1 MAGLILVINSCN
13 ESELVQ
19 EGLLKSSASYDEI
32 IEKVETWYIDAPEEN
47 SFPVLAFADKLKWNQ
62 AMVHDVDTAF
72 MIEVPI
78 KLKNRYGLANKDDKN
93 QNVEQRMLFWYDG
106 CDFKSY
112 LELIVSTDK
121 KENLQ
126 NIKKINFGNKEN
138 GFTGSF
144 VISDIS
150 GKEINVWNYSAQ
162 EDQAVEMK
170 TKSMQII
177 CIYLVWYNSEG
188 IIVEV
193 VSLVGCYS
201 TGGGS
206 SSGTGGSGGGGTGTS
221 APDSNAP
228 CSCESCPV
236 CGGCL
241 DVWQLKSIPKPDEG
255 DATET
260 DNNCLMCPNPELHAE
275 FDNHPCLETI
285 LNTLMSGSDVDLT
298 NFTINPTLTADI
310 LNLFDMSNTVNLN
323 IKVDYI
329 GDPDVNGRTTRTSAN
344 NYEIVLNKT
353 YVNSATDLSIARTMI
368 HEIIHANLLYKYD
381 LRDKPFNE
389 LVQIHLN
396 SMLSDPSL
404 SEKELANITHH
415 TYMANNLLPIISNNL
430 YEWCRQSSLAVDKSY
445 CDKLSWGGL
454 NGVPDFEILP
464 NKYEIENLLLNEK
477 LNNYEAEGRKCRD

>member
-1 MAGLILVINSCN
+1 MAGLILAINSCN
-13 ESELVQ
+13 KSELVQ
-19 EGLLKSSASYDEI
+19 EELLKSSAGYDELI
-32 IEKVETWYIDAPEEN
+32 QKAETWYIEAPEEN
-47 SFPVLAFADKLKWNQ
+47 SFPVLAFADELKWNQ

-78 KLKNRYGLANKDDKN
+78 KLKNRYGLTDKN
-93 QNVEQRMLFWYDG
+93 DKTKNVEQRMLFWYDG

-150 GKEINVWNYSAQ
+150 GKNINVWNYTAQ

-170 TKSMQII
+170 IKSMLMI
-177 CIYLVWYNSEG
+177 CVWLVWYDEFGNITEY
-188 IIVEV
+188 ID
-193 VSLVGCYS
+193 LLYCYPIGGDGT
-201 TGGGS
+201 TG
-206 SSGTGGSGGGGTGTS
+206 TGGTGTTT
-221 APDSNAP
+221 PDSDAP
-228 CSCESCPV
+228 CPCEPCPV

-241 DVWQLKSIPKPDEG
+241 DPWQLKSIPKPGEG
-255 DATET
+255 DDTET
-260 DNNCLMCPNPELHAE
+260 ELNCPMCPNPELHAE

-329 GDPDVNGRTTRTSAN
+329 GDPAVNGRTTHTSGD
-344 NYEIVLNKT
+344 NYEIVLNTT
-353 YVNSATDLSIARTMI
+353 YVNSATDLSLARTMI

-415 TYMANNLLPIISNNL
+415 TYMANNLIPIISNNL